1 MKLSLYDDKCVR
13 ITLRDGCV
21 FEGSCKYN
29 SDEFN
34 LAELGI
40 GEDSLE
46 ISGWLFKN
54 SEIRSVEVVDESN
67 PFQSPFGT
75 IEEETVSDGS
85 DAIYDV
91 LSSEEP
97 VNAERLLNCLEH
109 RLANGGVI
117 PLPAGDQIAE
127 VLQNAS
133 SFALPE
139 SLKTRCQSLAESIN
153 NKGFKKILK

>member
-13 ITLRDGCV
+13 ITLRDGSV

-40 GEDSLE
+40 DEDSLE
-46 ISGWLFKN
+46 ISGWLFKKG
-54 SEIRSVEVVDESN
+54 EIGSVEVVDESN

-75 IEEETVSDGS
+75 IEEETVSDGP

-109 RLANGGVI
+109 RLANNSSI
-117 PLPAGDQIAE
+117 PLPAEDQLAE

-139 SLKTRCQSLAESIN
+139 NLKTRCKNLAASIIN
-153 NKGFKKILK
+153 NGFNKN